1 MNNWGTQVQ
10 MKETAWA
17 VLNQEKET
25 QLLQFQQELM
35 QTIEQLQISH
45 EEVRS
50 QLRESADKMTTNSA
64 EAAAA
69 LAHKDAELRATAE
82 LLAERTMQLAKKE
95 SAEQQMQQ
103 LHKQELENLHQE
115 LQQLT
120 TKQAELSAEVESR
133 QEVEDRLRRDVQIQA
148 VSSKSLEAQ
157 VEALEME
164 LADMRGMF
172 AKAEVSRLT

>member
-1 MNNWGTQVQ
+1 MNNWGAQVQ
-10 MKETAWA
+10 MKEKDWE

-69 LAHKDAELRATAE
+69 L
-82 LLAERTMQLAKKE
+82 
-95 SAEQQMQQ
+95 
-103 LHKQELENLHQE
+103 
-115 LQQLT
+115 
-120 TKQAELSAEVESR
+120 
-133 QEVEDRLRRDVQIQA
+133 
-148 VSSKSLEAQ
+148 
-157 VEALEME
+157 
-164 LADMRGMF
+164 
-172 AKAEVSRLT
+172 